1 MATPQSVPRT
11 VGSLGDDV
19 VITFRTELSRISGR
33 LVRLGAVADTI
44 LARHKIPEPALAELG
59 EALSLSAL
67 LGSALPGE
75 GKIIVQTS
83 TDGPVTFL
91 VADYEAPGRI
101 RGYARFNKDKMAASA
116 AAQPNTGEP
125 KPAGQPRLLGARLLG
140 VGHLAITIET
150 GPTAERY
157 QGVVALDGGPLA
169 DGAERY
175 FEQSEALPTFVRLAV
190 ARLFQSGAGT
200 PASSWHWRGGGIML
214 QHVQGA
220 QDGDE
225 AVLPGHTPPGPRG
238 ETDEDWV
245 RVRTLAETIEDHEL
259 LDPTLTPER
268 LLLRLFHEEGVVILN
283 VQPLEAYCRCSRNR
297 VFDVLQSFGATQL
310 SDMHDDNG
318 RITATCEFCATTYD
332 FDPAEFSDIN
342 VKPE

>member
-1 MATPQSVPRT
+1 MATPQTVPRT
-11 VGSLGDDV
+11 IGSLGDDV

-44 LARHKIPEPALAELG
+44 LARHKIPEQALAELG

-101 RGYARFNKDKMAASA
+101 RGYARFNKDKMSASA
-116 AAQPNTGEP
+116 AAEP
-125 KPAGQPRLLGARLLG
+125 KPTGQTRLLGA
-140 VGHLAITIET
+140 GHLAITIET

-214 QHVQGA
+214 QHVQGT
-220 QDGDE
+220 QDDDE
-225 AVLPGHTPPGPRG
+225 AAKPGHSPPGPRG

-245 RVRTLAETIEDHEL
+245 RVRSLAETIEDHEL

-283 VQPLEAYCRCSRNR
+283 AQPLEAYCRCSRDR
-297 VFDVLQSFGATQL
+297 VFNVLQSFGATEL

-318 RITATCEFCATTYD
+318 AITATCEFCTTTYV
-332 FDPAEFSDIN
+332 FDPSEFSDAS

>member
-1 MATPQSVPRT
+1 MATPQSDPRT
-11 VGSLGDDV
+11 SSALGDDV

-33 LVRLGAVADTI
+33 LVRLGAVADAI
-44 LARHKIPEPALAELG
+44 LARHEIPEPALAELG

-101 RGYARFNKDKMAASA
+101 RGYARFNKDKTAALA
-116 AAQPNTGEP
+116 AGDQKPFEP
-125 KPAGQPRLLGARLLG
+125 KPTGQPRLLGA
-140 VGHLAITIET
+140 GHLAITIET

-169 DGAERY
+169 DGAIRY

-190 ARLFQSGAGT
+190 AQLFQANPDAQDSA
-200 PASSWHWRGGGIML
+200 WHWRAGGIML

-220 QDGDE
+220 DSDE
-225 AVLPGHTPPGPRG
+225 TSQVDRPGHAPMGPRG

-245 RVRTLAETIEDHEL
+245 RVRTLAETIEDHEM

-283 VQPLEAYCRCSRNR
+283 VQPLQSYCRCSRNR
-297 VFDVLQSFGATQL
+297 VFNVLQSFGAAEL
-310 SDMHDDNG
+310 SGMHDDNG
-318 RITATCEFCATTYD
+318 FITATCEFCATTYT
-332 FDPAEFSDIN
+332 FDPPEFTDAS